1 MWYREIVFCV
11 VTFGNRIVLRRL
23 FLLLEEPSMSVI
35 HLMIEKSGNMANCP
49 IKFHSH
55 AFEVETLSGIA
66 MKIVCLKLMN
76 YAGFSFLQIKD
87 ALSTLTFV
95 SLEIYLVLNCYD

>member
-35 HLMIEKSGNMANCP
+35 HLMNEKSGNMANCP
-49 IKFHSH
+49 NKFHNSERKYNS
-55 AFEVETLSGIA
+55 ASVKRLFSTA
-66 MKIVCLKLMN
+66 MPSK
-76 YAGFSFLQIKD
+76 
-87 ALSTLTFV
+87 
-95 SLEIYLVLNCYD
+95 

>member
-1 MWYREIVFCV
+1 
-11 VTFGNRIVLRRL
+11 
-23 FLLLEEPSMSVI
+23 MSVI
-35 HLMIEKSGNMANCP
+35 HLMNEKSGNMANCP
-49 IKFHSH
+49 IKFHNSERKYNSASVIFHSH